1 MGEFSFTIDYNGNK
15 TDVLYATK
23 ISEKSETEDNQTATF
38 TETVSSFK
46 VTGYTIDIDKIMVEN
61 FNQYKQLHDAMKV
74 AETTGVQLTVL
85 ETKRAGDEEF
95 IHPRTYFDCKGT
107 LELEGSP
114 TDHTTGSI
122 SFKASRLEDDDI
134 QRI

>member
-1 MGEFSFTIDYNGNK
+1 MGEFSFSIDYNGNK

-23 ISEKSETEDNQTATF
+23 ISEKPETEDNQEPTF

-61 FNQYKQLHDAMKV
+61 FQQYKDLRDAMAV
-74 AETTGVQLTVL
+74 AESIGVQLTVY

-95 IHPRTYFDCKGT
+95 VDSRTYFDCKGT
-107 LELEGSP
+107 LETEGSP
-114 TDHTTGSI
+114 TDNTTGSI
-122 SFKASRLEDDDI
+122 SFKASRKEDNI

>member
-1 MGEFSFTIDYNGNK
+1 MGEFSFSIDYNGNK

-23 ISEKSETEDNQTATF
+23 ISEKPETEDNQTATF

-46 VTGYTIDIDKIMVEN
+46 VTGYTVDIDKIMVETY
-61 FNQYKQLHDAMKV
+61 NQYKELQDAMRI
-74 AETTGVQLTVL
+74 AETTGVQLTVY

-95 IHPRTYFDCKGT
+95 VHSRTYFDCKGT

-114 TDHTTGSI
+114 TDNTTGSI
-122 SFKASRLEDDDI
+122 SLKASRKEDNI

>member
-1 MGEFSFTIDYNGNK
+1 MGEYSFSIDYNGNK

-23 ISEKSETEDNQTATF
+23 ISEKPETEDNQEATF

-46 VTGYTIDIDKIMVEN
+46 ITGYTIEIDKIMVEN
-61 FNQYKQLHDAMKV
+61 FNQYRDLQNAMAV
-74 AETTGVQLTVL
+74 AESTGVQLTVY

-95 IHPRTYFDCKGT
+95 VHSRTYFDCKGT
-107 LELEGSP
+107 LESEGSP
-114 TDHTTGSI
+114 TENTTGSI
-122 SFKASRLEDDDI
+122 SLKASRKEDNI

>member
-1 MGEFSFTIDYNGNK
+1 MGEFSFSIDYNGNK

-23 ISEKSETEDNQTATF
+23 ISEKPETEDNQEPTF

-61 FNQYKQLHDAMKV
+61 FQQYKDLQDAMAV
-74 AETTGVQLTVL
+74 AESTGVQLTVY

-95 IHPRTYFDCKGT
+95 VHSRTYFDCKGA
-107 LELEGSP
+107 LETEGSP
-114 TDHTTGSI
+114 TDNTTGSI
-122 SFKASRLEDDDI
+122 SFKASRKEDNI

>member
-1 MGEFSFTIDYNGNK
+1 MGEFSFSIDYNGNK

-23 ISEKSETEDNQTATF
+23 ISEKSEKEDNQTPTF
-38 TETVSSFK
+38 TETVPSFK

-61 FNQYKQLHDAMKV
+61 LSQYKQLHEAMEV
-74 AETTGVQLTVL
+74 AKTTGVQLTVL

-95 IHPRTYFDCKGT
+95 VHARTYTNCKGT

-114 TDHTTGSI
+114 TDNTSGSI
-122 SFKASRLEDDDI
+122 SFKAAKRV
-134 QRI
+134 

>member
-1 MGEFSFTIDYNGNK
+1 MGEYIFSIDYNGNK

-23 ISEKSETEDNQTATF
+23 ISEKPETEDNQEPTF

-61 FNQYKQLHDAMKV
+61 FQQYKDLQDAMAM
-74 AETTGVQLTVL
+74 AESVGVQLTVY

-95 IHPRTYFDCKGT
+95 VHSRTYFDCKGT
-107 LELEGSP
+107 LETEGSP
-114 TDHTTGSI
+114 TDNTTGSI
-122 SFKASRLEDDDI
+122 SFKASRKEDNM